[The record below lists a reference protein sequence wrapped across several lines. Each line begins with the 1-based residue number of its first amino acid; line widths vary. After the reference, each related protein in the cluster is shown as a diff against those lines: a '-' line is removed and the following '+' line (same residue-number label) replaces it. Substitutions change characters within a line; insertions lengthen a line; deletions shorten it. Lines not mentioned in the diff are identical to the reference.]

1 MIANTFSAETGQMW
15 TYQNGRH
22 QHQLDYII
30 LSRNLM
36 ARFISCEV
44 MYDVD
49 IGSDHRP
56 VQVKFRISN
65 TKKKQTQTSTG
76 TRKFTADP
84 TEYDISLQSS
94 LHNYNPSDMDTDEQN
109 TFLERVMLLAADD
122 ADVHKPEAKATRC
135 KRNMKTVETLIE
147 KRREIKDLP
156 ELTAAERRQ
165 MRNSISKQTQKEIK
179 RVLGRRRKDKIEQ
192 ILLEFRGLK
201 DIALCTTAKRRA
213 HIVEME
219 DEHGHKHSDQDGIAE
234 VFASFY
240 EKLYT
245 GRKIVKGPDTARTQL
260 QLFTQKE
267 LTDAL
272 GKMSK
277 GKAVDDSGIVA
288 EMLKQGNRALLD
300 AILFL
305 FNDIVVGGQ
314 GIPSKWKMTRLT
326 VIFKKGNAKL
336 PSNYRPIAITPIL
349 YELFSRMFC
358 ERIQTTL
365 MSQQFPDQAAYRAG
379 YSTEDHLLTVT
390 LMTELC
396 SEWRSEL
403 WLGLIDFEKAF
414 DTVEHDVLWEVL
426 KDQGLHP
433 DYIDDGQ
440 TAYVQAGAASRRFPL
455 LRGEARGSS
464 ERSIVHRCNG
474 TMLPLL
480 KKTLEK
486 YKSKEIWSILWYCH

>member
-1 MIANTFSAETGQMW
+1 
-15 TYQNGRH
+15 
-22 QHQLDYII
+22 
-30 LSRNLM
+30 
-36 ARFISCEV
+36 
-44 MYDVD
+44 
-49 IGSDHRP
+49 
-56 VQVKFRISN
+56 
-65 TKKKQTQTSTG
+65 
-76 TRKFTADP
+76 
-84 TEYDISLQSS
+84 
-94 LHNYNPSDMDTDEQN
+94 MDTEEQN
-109 TFLERVMLLAADD
+109 IFLESVMLQAADE
-122 ADVHKPEAKATRC
+122 ADVHKPASKATRC
-135 KRNMKTVETLIE
+135 KGNMKTVETLIE

-156 ELTAAERRQ
+156 ELTAAERRL
-165 MRNSISKQTQKEIK
+165 MRNSISKQIQKEIK
-179 RVLGRRRKDKIEQ
+179 RVLGRRRQDKIEQ

-213 HIVEME
+213 NIVEME

-260 QLFTQKE
+260 QPFTQKE

-272 GKMSK
+272 SKMGE
-277 GKAVDDSGIVA
+277 GKAADDSGI
-288 EMLKQGNRALLD
+288 D
-300 AILFL
+300 
-305 FNDIVVGGQ
+305 DIVVGGQ

-326 VIFKKGNAKL
+326 VIFKKGNAQL

-349 YELFSRMFC
+349 YKLFSRMFC

-365 MSQQFPDQAAYRAG
+365 MSQQSPDQAAYRAG

-433 DYIDDGQ
+433 DYIDIIKRLYDGQ

-455 LRGEARGSS
+455 L
-464 ERSIVHRCNG
+464 
-474 TMLPLL
+474 
-480 KKTLEK
+480 
-486 YKSKEIWSILWYCH
+486 